1 MANWDPFDEMEALRR
16 HLGRAFQEFT
26 LENDLVP
33 YSRVAFL
40 PGRAPRRY
48 PLINLN
54 EDKDHIYLEALAPG
68 VDPAALNLTIVRN
81 KLTLSGEKRRVEGDI
96 KPEAFHRSERASGK
110 FVRTI
115 ELPVEVDESK
125 TNAEYKNGILKLTLP
140 KAEKAKPKQINVKV
154 A

>member
-1 MANWDPFDEMEALRR
+1 MASRDPFDEMEALRR
-16 HLGRAFQEFT
+16 HLDRAFQEFT
-26 LENDLVP
+26 VENEPYP

-54 EDKDHIYLEALAPG
+54 EDKDNIYLEALAPG
-68 VDPAALNLTIVRN
+68 VDPSAFNVTIVRN
-81 KLTLSGEKRRVEGDI
+81 KLTLSGEKRRLAGEI

-110 FVRTI
+110 FVRSL

-125 TNAEYKNGILKLTLP
+125 TSAEYKNGILKLTLP
-140 KAEKAKPKQINVKV
+140 KAEKAKPKQINVRV

>member
-1 MANWDPFDEMEALRR
+1 
-16 HLGRAFQEFT
+16 FT
-26 LENDLVP
+26 VENEPYP

-54 EDKDHIYLEALAPG
+54 EDKDNIYLEALAPG
-68 VDPAALNLTIVRN
+68 VDPSAFNVTIVRN
-81 KLTLSGEKRRVEGDI
+81 KLTLSGEKRRLAGEI

-110 FVRTI
+110 FVRSL

-125 TNAEYKNGILKLTLP
+125 TSAEYKNGILKLTLP
-140 KAEKAKPKQINVKV
+140 KAEKAKPKQINVRV